1 MIAQSGLSS
10 YEQQRAIEEPNPCH
24 WIRGGHKCRDLL
36 LLKKLDWS
44 MLASFGC
51 QLLEFKLDGGNVR
64 LNGFFD
70 QTDGYQY
77 LRALLV
83 ALPKA
88 QTADFYEALLP
99 CCLGLLGCRLTDQ
112 SPVFCI
118 S

>member
-1 MIAQSGLSS
+1 MDVHAGKTGRQGCTFGLLAGSG
-10 YEQQRAIEEPNPCH
+10 RDFC
-24 WIRGGHKCRDLL
+24 CR
-36 LLKKLDWS
+36 
-44 MLASFGC
+44 C